1 MDPARTAV
9 YTLSLHDALPI
20 LLVVA
25 GAELKSERRSKS
37 LSRPWPSTGAAV
49 AAPSRVAVLRTPIVR
64 MNRSE
69 EHTSE
74 LQSLRHL
81 VCSLS
86 REKKNQTRSHS
97 RAVSTE

>member
-64 MNRSE
+64 MNLAMMGLFGSVVACPAMGNLYGCETVNGRFD
-69 EHTSE
+69 
-74 LQSLRHL
+74 LF
-81 VCSLS
+81 VI
-86 REKKNQTRSHS
+86 
-97 RAVSTE
+97 